1 MWDYPFIRQ
10 AQSGLTFRMEIE
22 IDEMDRNLLKVVQED
37 ARLSFREVARRVGM
51 STPAVAER
59 IRKLE
64 GLGVISGYSARVER
78 TALGEGVGAFLRL
91 TVSDLDYRR
100 VTGLCAT
107 LDSVIECHH
116 VTGDDSFFIRV
127 SVHSIAELEDVISRF
142 RKIGS
147 VRSSLVLSSPVDGK
161 PVRPATQAGRL
172 RHGNS

>member
-1 MWDYPFIRQ
+1 MWQVD
-10 AQSGLTFRMEIE
+10 AGLALQMELE
-22 IDEMDRNLLKVVQED
+22 IDETDRNLLQVVQED

-64 GLGVISGYSARVER
+64 GAGVISGYTARVER
-78 TALGEGVGAFLRL
+78 LALGEEVGAFLRL
-91 TVSDLDYRR
+91 TVSDLDYRL

-107 LDSVIECHH
+107 LDAVIECHH

-142 RKIGS
+142 RKIGD

-161 PVRPATQAGRL
+161 PVRPASRATR
-172 RHGNS
+172 

>member
-1 MWDYPFIRQ
+1 M
-10 AQSGLTFRMEIE
+10 
-22 IDEMDRNLLKVVQED
+22 
-37 ARLSFREVARRVGM
+37 
-51 STPAVAER
+51 
-59 IRKLE
+59 
-64 GLGVISGYSARVER
+64 ER
-78 TALGEGVGAFLRL
+78 TALGEDVGAFLRL

-116 VTGDDSFFIRV
+116 VTGDDCFFIRV

-142 RKIGS
+142 RKIGA

-172 RHGNS
+172 GHGSF

>member
-1 MWDYPFIRQ
+1 
-10 AQSGLTFRMEIE
+10 MESAVQLE
-22 IDEMDRNLLKVVQED
+22 TDIDDMDRHLLKVVQED
-37 ARLSFREVARRVGM
+37 ARLSFREVGRRVGM

-64 GLGVISGYSARVER
+64 GLGVISGYAARVER
-78 TALGEGVGAFLRL
+78 AALGEGVGAFLRL
-91 TVSDLDYRR
+91 TVSDIDFRR

-127 SVHSIAELEDVISRF
+127 SVRSIAELEDVISRF
-142 RKIGS
+142 RKIGD

-161 PVRPATQAGRL
+161 PVRPAVGPGRL
-172 RHGNS
+172 KHGNS

>member
-1 MWDYPFIRQ
+1 
-10 AQSGLTFRMEIE
+10 MEYE
-22 IDEMDRNLLKVVQED
+22 IDELDRNLLQIVQED
-37 ARLSFREVARRVGM
+37 GRLSFREVARRVGM

-64 GLGVISGYSARVER
+64 GAGVISGYAARVER
-78 TALGEGVGAFLRL
+78 GALGEEVGAFLRL

-107 LDSVIECHH
+107 LDSVVECHH

-127 SVHSIAELEDVISRF
+127 SVRSIAELEDVISRF
-142 RKIGS
+142 RKIGD

-161 PVRPATQAGRL
+161 PVRPAPRATRL
-172 RHGNS
+172 RHGSS